1 MCMKPIPLPFISP
14 VNGVSF
20 RQEVLHGIIEG
31 DKLTVVPV
39 DDNPHD
45 AMAVE
50 VRTADGE
57 MAGFIP
63 KQLAARLR
71 ASGSGPWHGDVK
83 EVLRNDR
90 SWGLRI
96 SVSEKDPAA
105 VAVLVPAPDVADA
118 SDEAVSD
125 EAPKQSREVRAG
137 SGRLLGTLLSME
149 DGVVVV
155 MSTSGV
161 QAQYPRSVVMI
172 QTAS

>member
-1 MCMKPIPLPFISP
+1 MRPIPLPFISP
-14 VNGVSF
+14 VAGVSF

-31 DKLTVVPV
+31 AKLSVVPV

-50 VRTADGE
+50 VRTTDGE
-57 MAGFIP
+57 MVGFIP
-63 KQLAARLR
+63 RQLAARLR

-83 EVLRNDR
+83 EVLRRDT
-90 SWGLRI
+90 WGLRI
-96 SVSEKDPAA
+96 SVSEQDPPA

-118 SDEAVSD
+118 SDETGSD
-125 EAPKQSREVRAG
+125 EAEEQAREVRAG

-155 MSTSGV
+155 MSAGGV
-161 QAQYPRSVVMI
+161 QAHYPRSVVMI
-172 QTAS
+172 QQTAS